1 MTSNKR
7 FSAALLAAAFA
18 VPAALAGRADAEVI
32 VRGGQ
37 EAGPREAFKAGLTV
51 HLEVVNGGHMAM
63 RSDASLKGFTK
74 AFTGL

>member
-1 MTSNKR
+1 
-7 FSAALLAAAFA
+7 
-18 VPAALAGRADAEVI
+18 VI

-37 EAGPREAFKAGLTV
+37 EAGPLEAFKAGLTV
-51 HLEVVNGGHMAM
+51 HLEVVNGGHVAM